1 MFEETCLDELTKEI
15 RNNNDRLNN
24 MMKETDDLKLY
35 IMTQNITYDKLKDTE
50 NSIDKSKE
58 TIKREI
64 KKR

>member
-1 MFEETCLDELTKEI
+1 
-15 RNNNDRLNN
+15 